1 MGCNC
6 KNVEKLNKTQLFS
19 VKNEKIGVWN
29 RINAFSINFIN
40 KFIIVALFIILTP
53 IVILVLIFKFLFKGK
68 LTFPMPKF
76 MTKYLKKIKEN
87 E

>member
-6 KNVEKLNKTQLFS
+6 KNVDKLKKTQLFA
-19 VKNEKIGVWN
+19 VKNDKIGVLN
-29 RINAFSINFIN
+29 RINAFSLTFIN
-40 KFIIVALFIILTP
+40 KFIIIALLIILTP
-53 IVILVLIFKFLFKGK
+53 IVIAVLIFIFLFKGK
-68 LTFPMPKF
+68 MTFPIPKF

>member
-6 KNVEKLNKTQLFS
+6 KNVDKLKKAQLFP
-19 VKNEKIGVWN
+19 VKNGKVGVWN
-29 RINAFSINFIN
+29 RINAFSLNFIN
-40 KFIIVALFIILTP
+40 KFIVILLLILLTP
-53 IVILVLIFKFLFKGK
+53 IVIMVLIISLLFKGK
-68 LTFPMPKF
+68 MTFPIPKF

>member
-6 KNVEKLNKTQLFS
+6 KNVEKLNKTQLFA

-29 RINAFSINFIN
+29 RFNAFSLNFIN
-40 KFIIVALFIILTP
+40 KFIIVALLIILTP
-53 IVILVLIFKFLFKGK
+53 IVIMVLILRFLFRGK
-68 LTFPMPKF
+68 LTFPIPKF

>member
-6 KNVEKLNKTQLFS
+6 KNVEKLKKTQLFPI
-19 VKNEKIGVWN
+19 KNKKIGILN
-29 RINAFSINFIN
+29 RINAFSLNFIN
-40 KFIIVALFIILTP
+40 KFIIIALLILLTP
-53 IVILVLIFKFLFKGK
+53 IVIIVLVFRFLFKGK
-68 LTFPMPKF
+68 MTFPIPKF